1 MDPVLDD
8 LVARELQLLSPATR
22 ADREAVERLLHPDF
36 REFGA
41 SGGVWDRDAVVAA
54 LAADPGVTPRVA
66 GMEGRRVADGA
77 VLLTYEVTSPSRS
90 LRSSL
95 WVAEAGGWRLLF
107 HQGTPA
113 AG

>member
-1 MDPVLDD
+1 MDQVLDD
-8 LVARELQLLSPATR
+8 LVARELQLLGPATR
-22 ADREAVERLLHPDF
+22 ADPEAVERLLHPDF

-41 SGGVWDRDAVVAA
+41 TGGVWDRDAVVAA
-54 LAADPGVTPRVA
+54 LAADPGAGPEVA
-66 GMEGRRVADGA
+66 SMEGRWVADRA
-77 VLLTYEVTSPSRS
+77 VLLTYEITSPARS

-95 WVAEAGGWRLLF
+95 WVQDADEWRLLF